1 MHIQKALDQ
10 MNLQVHRVL
19 TEITGLSGLR
29 ILDAILAGERDP
41 LTLARLCHKRVKS
54 NESTVAKSL
63 EGDYRPEHIFAL
75 RQSLAAYRYYQQ
87 LVLET
92 DQQIVS
98 LPLVREAFGSLRD
111 LGRCDLCVLQ
121 LSHLDLN
128 YSWPVSGIGL
138 ACMLL
143 AFAAFSTTPGKS
155 ASVTEPMM
163 LATRTRIPRLI
174 NRRLS
179 LPRLLLAQFSRKGDD
194 NYKTQRSAELT

>member
-1 MHIQKALDQ
+1 MAAEHIMHIQKALDQ

-54 NESTVAKSL
+54 SESTVAKSL

-92 DQQIVS
+92 DQEI
-98 LPLVREAFGSLRD
+98 
-111 LGRCDLCVLQ
+111 
-121 LSHLDLN
+121 
-128 YSWPVSGIGL
+128 
-138 ACMLL
+138 
-143 AFAAFSTTPGKS
+143 
-155 ASVTEPMM
+155 
-163 LATRTRIPRLI
+163 
-174 NRRLS
+174 
-179 LPRLLLAQFSRKGDD
+179 
-194 NYKTQRSAELT
+194 QRQMAELEAADNALAKMPKRTKRLPFNVRATNHERSTSAANSTGSSELI